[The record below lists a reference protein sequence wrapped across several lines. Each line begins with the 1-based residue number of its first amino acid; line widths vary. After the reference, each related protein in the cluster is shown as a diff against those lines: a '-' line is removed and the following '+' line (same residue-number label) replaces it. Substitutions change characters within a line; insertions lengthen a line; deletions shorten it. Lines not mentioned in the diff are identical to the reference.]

1 MNTQA
6 NTEAKSNKKL
16 HGIYLTVIVLLLGL
30 CAVLFWQYSEQK
42 SLASKTT
49 IQVVQ
54 EMKQKEDVKKELQDL
69 QEEYAQLQT
78 NDAELSKKLDEQR
91 AHINELIEQA
101 EKHKGDASIIAQL
114 RRETETLRKIMKGY
128 IKQIDSLATL
138 NNDLRVAKEG
148 VEKDLGLEKEKGASL
163 QKDKEGLQNR
173 IDRASLLTTLNIKA
187 TGVNF
192 SRGGKKENETKK
204 ASKSEKIRVTFDVA
218 ENKLTKPGPKEV
230 YVRVITPDGRELTRA
245 ADNDHLFEFDGA
257 KGFYAAKRSIDYNN
271 APLSVAVYCPT
282 AKDGDEFIP
291 GKYIIE
297 ITADKATIGKTE
309 LVLE

>member
-1 MNTQA
+1 MDTQK
-6 NTEAKSNKKL
+6 TEEKGNKKL
-16 HGIYLTVIVLLLGL
+16 HTIYLTVIALLLGL

-42 SLASKTT
+42 TLASKTT

-69 QEEYAQLQT
+69 QQEYAQLQT
-78 NDAELSKKLDEQR
+78 SDAELSKKLDEQR

-101 EKHKGDASIIAQL
+101 EKHKNDASIIAAL

-138 NNDLRVAKEG
+138 NNDLRVAKQG
-148 VEKDLGLEKEKGASL
+148 VENDLSLEKEKGATL
-163 QKDKEGLQNR
+163 LKDKEGLQNR
-173 IDRASLLTTLNIKA
+173 IDRASLLTTLNVKA
-187 TGVNF
+187 TGVNY
-192 SRGGKKENETKK
+192 SRGGKKESETKK
-204 ASKSEKIRVTFDVA
+204 ASKSDKIRVTFDVA
-218 ENKLTKPGPKEV
+218 ENKLTKAGPKEMF
-230 YVRVITPDGRELTRA
+230 VRVITPDGRELTKS
-245 ADNDHLFEFDGA
+245 ADNDHMFEFDGA

-271 APLSVAVYCPT
+271 APLSVAIYCPK
-282 AKDGDEFIP
+282 AKDDDEFIP